1 MAQGIDPAEKK
12 KAERAEAERIE
23 HEQARTFR
31 VVALEY
37 YERKLTDR
45 RDLYKRQT
53 LARFENQIFP
63 FLGDVPIS
71 KLRPSDILVGLRR
84 VEERGSLDMAHR
96 LASLI
101 RQCAA
106 MPWPQAIP
114 SSTPLLNYQPP

>member
-1 MAQGIDPAEKK
+1 MVSIGDSPTYFAGKKKRLAFGVYPDVSLKAARQAREKARELLAQGIDPAEKK

-63 FLGDVPIS
+63 FLGDVPF
-71 KLRPSDILVGLRR
+71 PS
-84 VEERGSLDMAHR
+84 
-96 LASLI
+96 
-101 RQCAA
+101 
-106 MPWPQAIP
+106 
-114 SSTPLLNYQPP
+114 